1 MDWMIVSSL
10 WPVLLFLGGI
20 IVWAIR
26 AEARSKSN
34 EVIATEVKAIAQRAI
49 DDLTAFKERVA
60 QEYVTATTLLAVR
73 EEIGGAINR
82 LAERID
88 RILEARKT

>member
-34 EVIATEVKAIAQRAI
+34 EGIATEAKAIAQRAI

-82 LAERID
+82 LSDRID

>member
-60 QEYVTATTLLAVR
+60 QEYVTAATLLAVR

>member
-1 MDWMIVSSL
+1 MVISSI
-10 WPVLLFLGGI
+10 WPLLVFLGGI
-20 IVWAIR
+20 VVWAIR
-26 AEARSKSN
+26 AEARSRSN
-34 EVIATEVKAIAQRAI
+34 EVVAAEAKAIAQKAI

>member
-34 EVIATEVKAIAQRAI
+34 EGIATEAKAIAQRAI

-60 QEYVTATTLLAVR
+60 QEYVTATTLTAVR

>member
-26 AEARSKSN
+26 AEARSKSD
-34 EVIATEVKAIAQRAI
+34 EVLATEAKAIAQRAI
-49 DDLTAFKERVA
+49 DDLTTFKERVA